1 MGFDLLPQWNT
12 TLKDFDKY
20 FVGFDDQFNRLA
32 KVHDDM
38 VKNIANYPPYNIRK
52 TGENT
57 YRIEL
62 AVAGF
67 SKSDIDI
74 TMEDDKLIVKGL
86 IRDDYDNQAPEDY
99 VFKGIANRAFTRM
112 FALSDQVEVH
122 NAELVNGMLRIFLER
137 IIPEHKKP
145 RQIDITDEPTTVS
158 LHAQNNQQLL
168 QESNLVSPELQKAA
182 KRKSV

>member
-1 MGFDLLPQWNT
+1 MGFDLLPQWNN

-32 KVHDDM
+32 KMHDDM

-52 TGENT
+52 TGDNT

-74 TMEDDKLIVKGL
+74 TMEDDKLVVKGF

-145 RQIDITDEPTTVS
+145 KKIEISDEPSTVS
-158 LHAQNNQQLL
+158 LFAKNNPQLL
-168 QESNLVSPELQKAA
+168 QEQDLDQVEVKTAA
-182 KRKSV
+182 KRKTA